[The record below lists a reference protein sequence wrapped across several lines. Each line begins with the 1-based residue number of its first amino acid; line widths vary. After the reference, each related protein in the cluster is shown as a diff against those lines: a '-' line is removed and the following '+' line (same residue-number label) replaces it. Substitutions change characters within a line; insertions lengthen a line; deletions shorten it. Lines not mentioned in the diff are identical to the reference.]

1 VELARQLKTL
11 LDLGNIDIGS
21 ISRSPEG
28 DLDEQR
34 RVSREKIGVIKTPNG
49 ELEVLLDRIEHAN
62 ELPVWLFSQET
73 LNHVPAAAA
82 SVQQRDMASYFP
94 AWTARVKFLYIPLWR
109 WALILL
115 TIVSSLVLATLLTR
129 LLVWSF
135 HFLSRGRS
143 AGAVESAVAKLRTP
157 IFGLMLAIIVSIAG
171 EYALTALGRHFW
183 ERSARIVALISGTW
197 FLIRLSDIVASVIC
211 HRLTL
216 RMQVERVTFVGL
228 LARLFKILICIILV
242 IILLTLAGVNVSA
255 LIAGLGIGGIALAL
269 AAQKTL
275 ADLFGGISVVMRGA
289 VRVGDFCTVAGKQG
303 TVEEIGIS
311 SVRLRT
317 NDRSVISIPNAK
329 VAEMELEN
337 FALRDQFWLHQIFTL
352 QFDTSYTSVQTV
364 LAQIVDVLRARSDID
379 PTSARA
385 RLVQLT
391 PTGPQIDVF
400 AYFQKPGSDYA
411 AFLEVQ
417 EKVILEI
424 MRLIEAAG
432 LSIAAPI
439 GVVRINEAERS
450 LPSTIPVDSTTSDR

>member
-1 VELARQLKTL
+1 
-11 LDLGNIDIGS
+11 
-21 ISRSPEG
+21 
-28 DLDEQR
+28 
-34 RVSREKIGVIKTPNG
+34 
-49 ELEVLLDRIEHAN
+49 
-62 ELPVWLFSQET
+62 
-73 LNHVPAAAA
+73 
-82 SVQQRDMASYFP
+82 
-94 AWTARVKFLYIPLWR
+94 
-109 WALILL
+109 
-115 TIVSSLVLATLLTR
+115 
-129 LLVWSF
+129 
-135 HFLSRGRS
+135 
-143 AGAVESAVAKLRTP
+143 
-157 IFGLMLAIIVSIAG
+157 
-171 EYALTALGRHFW
+171 
-183 ERSARIVALISGTW
+183 
-197 FLIRLSDIVASVIC
+197 
-211 HRLTL
+211 
-216 RMQVERVTFVGL
+216 
-228 LARLFKILICIILV
+228 
-242 IILLTLAGVNVSA
+242 
-255 LIAGLGIGGIALAL
+255 
-269 AAQKTL
+269 
-275 ADLFGGISVVMRGA
+275 MRGA